1 MASNAPRPMPRP
13 APGVVF
19 QALNVADLPSEW
31 QIEPSQQW
39 VEQQCARLGF
49 SAREAIVEVCVELP
63 DNVLSSAYQEAICAT
78 GSKDKIAVII
88 TPEDQW
94 LERRALAHAI
104 LRDLYLLGVPTPPN
118 QQFVRVVARSH
129 IGA

>member
-13 APGVVF
+13 ADGVVF

-63 DNVLSSAYQEAICAT
+63 DNALSFAYQEAICAT

-88 TPEDQW
+88 TPSDQW
-94 LERRALAHAI
+94 LERRSLAQAI
-104 LRDLYLLGVPTPPN
+104 LRDLYLLGAPAPPN
-118 QQFVRVVARSH
+118 QQLVRVVVRRKDD
-129 IGA
+129 